1 MDSKTE
7 LSTTSNTLDSQST
20 TPATFPNVTADE
32 LEERERLLEDACRR
46 LENGEEV
53 EIVYPDGRIVRIPP
67 REPKTWVKW
76 SEVAHLF
83 PRELDPE
90 WERDMEMEAFDHSP
104 RDPWERRDD
113 RDS

>member
-1 MDSKTE
+1 MDTHTDQSAE
-7 LSTTSNTLDSQST
+7 PQSLDSQSA
-20 TPATFPNVTADE
+20 TPATFPNVTDDE
-32 LEERERLLEDACRR
+32 LDERERLLEDACRR

-53 EIVYPDGRIVRIPP
+53 EIVYPDGRIVRIAP

-83 PRELDPE
+83 PHEPDPE

-104 RDPWERRDD
+104 RDPWEHRDD
-113 RDS
+113 RNS